1 MDPTWVALCTVVVLL
16 VFLASGLWVALALM
30 ATGFAAMALFT
41 SAPVGPVM
49 ATSIWGATNSW
60 ALAAIPLFI
69 WMGEILSRSRVS
81 EHLFNGLAPLLRRV
95 PGGLIH
101 INVLG
106 CGLFAAVS
114 GSSVATA
121 ATLGRITVPALLSRG
136 YPERLTL
143 GSLAGSG
150 TLGFLIPPSIILI
163 VYGVA
168 VDESVVRL
176 FLAGIIPGLV
186 LMVLFSGYVVVWSVV
201 NRERMPPPDPAQ
213 SLGTRVRGMAKLLPI
228 LALIVG
234 ILGSIELGIAS
245 PTDAAAVGVVLA
257 LILSWRSRTLDWP
270 SFAGGLTGAI
280 RTSCMIAF
288 ILIGASFLTV
298 AMGFT
303 GVPGSLAAS
312 IGAMNLSAEALIVAL
327 TVLFVI
333 LGCFLDGISMVVLT
347 TAVILP
353 VIETAG
359 IDRIWFGIYLAV
371 VVEMSQITPPI
382 GFNLFAIQGMTG
394 RNVLVLARAALP
406 FFCMLLLLIVL
417 LVLFPGLATWL
428 PNHLATP

>member
-41 SAPVGPVM
+41 AAPVGPVM

-228 LALIVG
+228 LALIIG

-406 FFCMLLLLIVL
+406 FFCMLLLLTVL